1 MDRFG
6 MRLTVTLTAI
16 ILAAASAPAQDAGF
30 WNALGT
36 GVNGEVFDIEVHGDD
51 IYVAGQFL
59 DAGGNPACDNIA
71 RWTGSGWEPLGNGLW
86 GSCRAI
92 AFWNG
97 ELYAGGNFADAGG
110 DQWADGIA
118 RWDGAAWHSLAVSGI
133 GNGTVHALAA
143 SADALYIAGGFT
155 DGLNAVG
162 QPANIMKWD
171 GATATGLFPSPNS
184 VVWAVAVSG
193 TDVYIGGS
201 FLNLGGNG
209 AIDCFAKWDGT
220 AWSQMGST
228 LSNEVRAIA
237 VDGAEIYIGGSF
249 VNAGG
254 DPNADR
260 IARWNG
266 TNWAWF
272 PGSGGPSTTVR
283 SIVPRG
289 GDLYVGGSFYSP
301 SSPMKCI
308 AKWDGSAWFGLG
320 AGLSAQVNVVAVHG
334 GDVYAGGQFTDADGI
349 PGGDHVARWHL
360 AVSAAPLP
368 ERGPLVLF
376 QNQPNPF
383 NPATTIRFELAE
395 PGSVRLRIHDAR
407 GRLVRD
413 LLSADLAAGVHSR
426 EWDGRDDAGR
436 PLPSGVYF
444 CRSEAAGRQ
453 QVRKLVLAR

>member
-1 MDRFG
+1 MYRYSKWFAVA
-6 MRLTVTLTAI
+6 LVAA
-16 ILAAASAPAQDAGF
+16 ILAGAPALAQDAGF
-30 WNALGT
+30 WSALDT
-36 GVNGEVFDIEVHGDD
+36 GVNGEVFDIEVHVDE

-71 RWTGSGWEPLGNGLW
+71 RWTGSGWEPLGDGLW

-92 AFWNG
+92 TFWNG
-97 ELYAGGNFADAGG
+97 ELYAGGDFDDAGG

-133 GNGTVHALAA
+133 DNGIVYTLAA
-143 SADALYIAGGFT
+143 SADALYIGGGFI
-155 DGLNAVG
+155 DGLQAVN

-171 GATATGLFPSPNS
+171 GTTATGLFPSPNS

-228 LSNEVRAIA
+228 LSNEVRAIT

-266 TNWAWF
+266 TDWSWF
-272 PGSGGPSTTVR
+272 PSALTLSTTVR

-289 GDLYVGGSFYSP
+289 DDLYVGGSFYSVSNP
-301 SSPMKCI
+301 LKSV
-308 AKWDGSAWFGLG
+308 AKWNGAAWHGLG
-320 AGLSAQVNVVAVHG
+320 NGLGGVVNVVAVHG
-334 GDVYAGGQFTDADGI
+334 GDVYVGGQFTDADGI
-349 PGGDHVARWHL
+349 AGGDHVARWHL
-360 AVSAAPLP
+360 AASAVPLP
-368 ERGPLVLF
+368 GAGALVLHP
-376 QNQPNPF
+376 NVPNPF
-383 NPATTIRFELAE
+383 NPSTRIPFELAKAG
-395 PGSVRLRIHDAR
+395 PVRLRIHDAQ
-407 GRLVRD
+407 GRQVRR
-413 LLSADLAAGVHSR
+413 LFGGALEAGPHSL

-436 PLPSGVYF
+436 PAPSGVYF
-444 CRSEAAGRQ
+444 CRSEAGGAS

>member
-1 MDRFG
+1 MNRFG
-6 MRLTVTLTAI
+6 MRLAVALSALT
-16 ILAAASAPAQDAGF
+16 LAAASATAQDAGF
-30 WNALGT
+30 WNALDT

-86 GSCRAI
+86 GSCRAVV
-92 AFWNG
+92 FWNG
-97 ELYAGGNFADAGG
+97 ELYAGGSFDDAGG

-133 GNGTVHALAA
+133 DNGIVYTLAA
-143 SADALYIAGGFT
+143 SADALYIGGGFI
-155 DGLNAVG
+155 DGLNAVN

-171 GATATGLFPSPNS
+171 GTTATGLFPSPNS
-184 VVWAVAVSG
+184 VVWAVATNG
-193 TDVYIGGS
+193 NDVYIGGS
-201 FLNLGGNG
+201 FLDLGGNG

-228 LSNEVRAIA
+228 LSNEVRAIT

-254 DPNADR
+254 DPYADR

-266 TNWAWF
+266 TNWSWF
-272 PGSGGPSTTVR
+272 PASPGLNTTVR

-289 GDLYVGGSFYSP
+289 DDLYAGGSFFSFTGTLN
-301 SSPMKCI
+301 SV
-308 AKWDGSAWFGLG
+308 AKWDGSAWHGLSNGLG
-320 AGLSAQVNVVAVHG
+320 GVVNVVAVHG
-334 GDVYAGGQFTDADGI
+334 GDVYVGGQFTDADGI

-360 AVSAAPLP
+360 AASAAPLP
-368 ERGPLVLF
+368 GIQPLVLH
-376 QNQPNPF
+376 QNEPNPF
-383 NPATTIRFELAE
+383 NPSTTIRFELAQ

-413 LLSADLAAGVHSR
+413 LLSGDFAEGPHSR
-426 EWDGRDDAGR
+426 QWDGRDDAGR
-436 PLPSGVYF
+436 DMPSGVYF

-453 QVRKLVLAR
+453 EVRKLVLAR